1 MKLLRISVF
10 LSLCFTYV
18 LAVERYLNL
27 TDPITS
33 TNLDNSNNK
42 INPISQSSNCE
53 CKSSDLNVARQFLR
67 DNGIDAVPTEDSP
80 LQQLIDEMPFNE
92 KPKVILKN

>member
-1 MKLLRISVF
+1 MSDIKLRELHGILAEKLLEKVK
-10 LSLCFTYV
+10 
-18 LAVERYLNL
+18 
-27 TDPITS
+27 DP
-33 TNLDNSNNK
+33 
-42 INPISQSSNCE
+42 E

>member
-1 MKLLRISVF
+1 MSDIKLRELHGILAEKLLEKVK
-10 LSLCFTYV
+10 
-18 LAVERYLNL
+18 
-27 TDPITS
+27 DP
-33 TNLDNSNNK
+33 
-42 INPISQSSNCE
+42 E

-67 DNGIDAVPTEDSP
+67 DNGIDAVPTEDSR